1 MSIDPEILLGLN
13 NSTQNSNS
21 LELQRE
27 ILAMQKLQVLNQVRL
42 SQGLPP
48 LAQPPK
54 EPEEPDYYGITVLV
68 FIIILVVG
76 FIVFAVF
83 SRIEENKTQ
92 KLRIKYENEEREQKE
107 REYYQKNIEREQEN
121 KYPPLGRPAGG
132 GG

>member
-21 LELQRE
+21 LKLQRE

-76 FIVFAVF
+76 GIVFAVF
-83 SRIEENKTQ
+83 SRIEENKAQ

-107 REYYQKNIEREQEN
+107 REYYQKH
-121 KYPPLGRPAGG
+121 PPLVPFGG
-132 GG
+132 GNK